1 MIALNLLESATLNTP
16 RFFRRY
22 EGEADNEVSMDK
34 LIVVTGG
41 EGRLLNERFSGSAET
56 GDEAASE
63 TEKQVGKLRAAG
75 EEALLSWEPFP
86 ARIGRVSTRYRGNA
100 VLFHE
105 EPAPLA
111 DQLEALR
118 ERKPG
123 KRHFRIA
130 VINGFGGNLGD
141 NIVGMTAMREAAKV
155 LGEHLPSF
163 SVDILFGPDNRE
175 ACADL
180 LLHEPWMERISY
192 LAPTVREF
200 ASYDAYFDFLNL
212 ITSPK
217 YNTMPSTDWY
227 LWWLGLDPVAVPVG
241 NKRNRMALR
250 WKEWHEVETLLR
262 KAGGTKRVLFNP
274 KASVPLRSMP
284 EDVAV
289 KLVKQLLDLDTSLS
303 IVLDRPLPMEH
314 RRVFSLGDAITSP
327 ELHKALVAQMQG
339 VISVNTLTPHAAD
352 AASVPCVQLCTVYP
366 PEMYPY
372 YRYAR
377 NLNVPGF
384 ETLPA
389 FRRPKVSEE
398 EWKGMEAAYHEAWK
412 GVKAKTV
419 LASLNEAMRRRE
431 EAEREPQG
439 LTLVHGIHE
448 RRCVTEGADPA
459 FLHER
464 ETELWTFSQQR
475 LEFVT
480 KSLLRS
486 GMTVVLAGAGR
497 AKLCRHLLE
506 TVGACGTLHVF
517 EPRRL
522 RARLVFGALAGY
534 PNAEF
539 HTTVPLSGAKQAEI
553 PEIDPWSE
561 TDPLSWGNTTGKR
574 SVPIQSVDALS
585 LRDCHMLIVQPPLPS
600 LSVLQ
605 GCLETLKRCR
615 PVLLVSAEE
624 REKAGPLCREIMNSG
639 YTFWGQPAL
648 KGDGSRL
655 LLIGTPNEKE
665 TELAGFAKITV
676 D

>member
-439 LTLVHGIHE
+439 LTLVHGIPE

-574 SVPIQSVDALS
+574 SALS
-585 LRDCHMLIVQPPLPS
+585 
-600 LSVLQ
+600 
-605 GCLETLKRCR
+605 
-615 PVLLVSAEE
+615 
-624 REKAGPLCREIMNSG
+624 
-639 YTFWGQPAL
+639 
-648 KGDGSRL
+648 
-655 LLIGTPNEKE
+655 
-665 TELAGFAKITV
+665 
-676 D
+676 

>member
-175 ACADL
+175 ACAD

-439 LTLVHGIHE
+439 LTLVHGIPE

-459 FLHER
+459 FFARTGNRTVDVFAATPGIRDEEPAPFR
-464 ETELWTFSQQR
+464 NDRGSR
-475 LEFVT
+475 
-480 KSLLRS
+480 RS
-486 GMTVVLAGAGR
+486 RTSEAVSAS
-497 AKLCRHLLE
+497 
-506 TVGACGTLHVF
+506 
-517 EPRRL
+517 
-522 RARLVFGALAGY
+522 FGNG
-534 PNAEF
+534 
-539 HTTVPLSGAKQAEI
+539 G
-553 PEIDPWSE
+553 
-561 TDPLSWGNTTGKR
+561 
-574 SVPIQSVDALS
+574 S
-585 LRDCHMLIVQPPLPS
+585 LRDATCLRAPAFARPSGFRSSGGLSQRGVSYDGSALGSQTGRNPRNRPVVGNGPS
-600 LSVLQ
+600 LVGQHHRKTKRPHTERGRLESAGLSYADRTASAAFALRSARLSRNV
-605 GCLETLKRCR
+605 ETLPPR
-615 PVLLVSAEE
+615 PARFRRGTGKGRSSVPGNHELRLYVLGPARPEGRRLPPPAHRNPE
-624 REKAGPLCREIMNSG
+624 REGNGARRI
-639 YTFWGQPAL
+639 
-648 KGDGSRL
+648 R
-655 LLIGTPNEKE
+655 
-665 TELAGFAKITV
+665 
-676 D
+676 

>member
-1 MIALNLLESATLNTP
+1 M
-16 RFFRRY
+16 
-22 EGEADNEVSMDK
+22 
-34 LIVVTGG
+34 
-41 EGRLLNERFSGSAET
+41 
-56 GDEAASE
+56 
-63 TEKQVGKLRAAG
+63 
-75 EEALLSWEPFP
+75 
-86 ARIGRVSTRYRGNA
+86 
-100 VLFHE
+100 
-105 EPAPLA
+105 
-111 DQLEALR
+111 
-118 ERKPG
+118 
-123 KRHFRIA
+123 
-130 VINGFGGNLGD
+130 
-141 NIVGMTAMREAAKV
+141 
-155 LGEHLPSF
+155 
-163 SVDILFGPDNRE
+163 
-175 ACADL
+175 
-180 LLHEPWMERISY
+180 
-192 LAPTVREF
+192 
-200 ASYDAYFDFLNL
+200 
-212 ITSPK
+212 
-217 YNTMPSTDWY
+217 
-227 LWWLGLDPVAVPVG
+227 
-241 NKRNRMALR
+241 
-250 WKEWHEVETLLR
+250 
-262 KAGGTKRVLFNP
+262 
-274 KASVPLRSMP
+274 
-284 EDVAV
+284 
-289 KLVKQLLDLDTSLS
+289 
-303 IVLDRPLPMEH
+303 
-314 RRVFSLGDAITSP
+314 
-327 ELHKALVAQMQG
+327 
-339 VISVNTLTPHAAD
+339 
-352 AASVPCVQLCTVYP
+352 
-366 PEMYPY
+366 
-372 YRYAR
+372 
-377 NLNVPGF
+377 
-384 ETLPA
+384 
-389 FRRPKVSEE
+389 
-398 EWKGMEAAYHEAWK
+398 
-412 GVKAKTV
+412 
-419 LASLNEAMRRRE
+419 
-431 EAEREPQG
+431 
-439 LTLVHGIHE
+439 
-448 RRCVTEGADPA
+448 
-459 FLHER
+459 HER

>member
-389 FRRPKVSEE
+389 FRRPKFP
-398 EWKGMEAAYHEAWK
+398 K
-412 GVKAKTV
+412 
-419 LASLNEAMRRRE
+419 
-431 EAEREPQG
+431 
-439 LTLVHGIHE
+439 
-448 RRCVTEGADPA
+448 
-459 FLHER
+459 
-464 ETELWTFSQQR
+464 
-475 LEFVT
+475 
-480 KSLLRS
+480 RS
-486 GMTVVLAGAGR
+486 GRGWRRPITRRGR
-497 AKLCRHLLE
+497 A
-506 TVGACGTLHVF
+506 
-517 EPRRL
+517 
-522 RARLVFGALAGY
+522 
-534 PNAEF
+534 
-539 HTTVPLSGAKQAEI
+539 
-553 PEIDPWSE
+553 
-561 TDPLSWGNTTGKR
+561 
-574 SVPIQSVDALS
+574 
-585 LRDCHMLIVQPPLPS
+585 
-600 LSVLQ
+600 
-605 GCLETLKRCR
+605 
-615 PVLLVSAEE
+615 
-624 REKAGPLCREIMNSG
+624 
-639 YTFWGQPAL
+639 
-648 KGDGSRL
+648 
-655 LLIGTPNEKE
+655 
-665 TELAGFAKITV
+665 
-676 D
+676 